1 MEEKKIS
8 FIQPELMMA
17 KVERTQRRL
26 WIATLIMIG
35 LLGGSN
41 IAWIIHFFG

>member
-8 FIQPELMMA
+8 FIQHELMMA
-17 KVERTQRRL
+17 KSERTERRL
-26 WIATLIMIG
+26 LIATVIMVG
-35 LLGGSN
+35 LLAGSN

>member
-8 FIQPELMMA
+8 FIQHELMMA
-17 KVERTQRRL
+17 KAERTERRL
-26 WIATLIMIG
+26 LIATVIMVG
-35 LLGGSN
+35 LLAGSN

>member
-8 FIQPELMMA
+8 FIEHELMMTKA
-17 KVERTQRRL
+17 ERTERRL
-26 WIATLIMIG
+26 LIATVIMVG
-35 LLGGSN
+35 LLAGSN

>member
-8 FIQPELMMA
+8 FIQHELMMA
-17 KVERTQRRL
+17 KAERTQRRL
-26 WIATLIMIG
+26 LIATVIMVG
-35 LLGGSN
+35 LLAGSN

>member
-8 FIQPELMMA
+8 FIQHELMMA
-17 KVERTQRRL
+17 KAERTQRRL

-41 IAWIIHFFG
+41 IAWITHLFW